1 MNIDRH
7 TNLIIALIN
16 GKAEEQA
23 SLLEAAFEMILG
35 PVRTSKGGFTRWH
48 DKWFAFEKM
57 LRAGAF
63 ESAAIMLIPADA
75 GYELMVGL
83 PDGPKGFVSHQFKI
97 DWDDR
102 NCLPAAMPALALAA
116 AAVQAHAVRTIDAE
130 PSEVL
135 EAIAAAIEQD
145 AALVRHSANS

>member
-1 MNIDRH
+1 MEIDRH
-7 TNLIIALIN
+7 TDLIIKLVN
-16 GKAEEQA
+16 GEAEEQTD
-23 SLLEAAFEMILG
+23 LLKIAFELVLG
-35 PVRTSKGGFTRWH
+35 PVRTEKGGFTRWH

-63 ESAAIMLIPADA
+63 ESAAIMLVPAEA

-102 NCLPAAMPALALAA
+102 NCIAAEVPALALAA
-116 AAVQAHAVRTIDAE
+116 AAVQAHAVRTLDAE